1 MQEEE
6 NETSKVRLQPIN
18 LEVLS
23 QEALREYLI
32 TLEKEMVRARNMLA
46 AKDVA
51 CASAEALFRK

>member
-6 NETSKVRLQPIN
+6 NEISKVRLQPTN

-32 TLEKEMVRARNMLA
+32 TLEKEMVRVRNMLA

-51 CASAEALFRK
+51 RAGAEALFRK